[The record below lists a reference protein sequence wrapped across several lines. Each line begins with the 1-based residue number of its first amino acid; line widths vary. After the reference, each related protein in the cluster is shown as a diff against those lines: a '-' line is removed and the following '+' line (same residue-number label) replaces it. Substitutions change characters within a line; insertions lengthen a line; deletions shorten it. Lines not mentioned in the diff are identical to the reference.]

1 MLDHRDYNTSRGR
14 QKPATL
20 ASKGIPFHNIRDLLK
35 TTNPN
40 PACEESFWHLC
51 AFDFSLRSFR
61 DSLAVRTCR
70 ARAPLV
76 VLIGVGGQIKLL
88 PLYVSMNTHAAGNTG
103 FERTDAGK
111 STCGRKDLHPRVQE
125 AAGTRPASS
134 SSVQQPAYPS
144 FFRARTLEVQIST
157 LWGDAGHVGL
167 GPLLVF
173 DLPRH
178 HAGPHGASRPAMLTQ
193 AHLIRPNAEKPNR
206 TSCGSS

>member
-1 MLDHRDYNTSRGR
+1 MITTPAEADRNPPPSHQKEYPSTTS
-14 QKPATL
+14 
-20 ASKGIPFHNIRDLLK
+20 
-35 TTNPN
+35 NPN

-111 STCGRKDLHPRVQE
+111 TTCGRKDLHPRVQE

-134 SSVQQPAYPS
+134 VQHPAYPSFFS
-144 FFRARTLEVQIST
+144 FFRARTLEVFQHSGVMRGMLASDPYWSST
-157 LWGDAGHVGL
+157 CLATMRA
-167 GPLLVF
+167 PTAPAT
-173 DLPRH
+173 LP
-178 HAGPHGASRPAMLTQ
+178 
-193 AHLIRPNAEKPNR
+193 
-206 TSCGSS
+206 C